1 MIGLRKSCRRGGLV
15 LLTLAV
21 LAGCTE
27 RKERAVFDG
36 NYYPPKSR
44 AEKQDRRNFTAS
56 VSRANRGV
64 EGAQKAVVHEAMRY
78 CLENFGTSDIAWA
91 GVAQGVEG
99 PIYMRSGDRVS
110 VTGRCAIWK

>member
-1 MIGLRKSCRRGGLV
+1 MMGLDRSYRRGGLV
-15 LLTLAV
+15 LLMLVV

-27 RKERAVFDG
+27 RKERVVFDG

-56 VSRANRGV
+56 VSRANRGI
-64 EGAQKAVVHEAMRY
+64 EGAQKAVVHEATRY

-91 GVAQGVEG
+91 AAQTGEG
-99 PIYMRSGDRVS
+99 PVYTRSGDRVS
-110 VTGRCAIWK
+110 VAGRCVIWK